1 MIKTYFRSALR
12 QLWKHNYYT
21 FLTIAGLGLAI
32 ACSLFI
38 YSYNSFQYS
47 FDQFHTDKD
56 RTFLVVQDLKLE
68 QVEHSKGG
76 AYAMYNAI
84 SREIPQVERTALY
97 MDNKDLTLRIGDQL
111 YKTEGKAA
119 FVSSEYFNTLN
130 FPGWRDPQ
138 KIWISLTPS
147 L

>member
-1 MIKTYFRSALR
+1 MIKTYFKSALR
-12 QLWKHNYYT
+12 QLFRHSYYT

-76 AYAMYNAI
+76 SYAMYNAI

-97 MDNKDLTLRIGDQL
+97 II
-111 YKTEGKAA
+111 KT
-119 FVSSEYFNTLN
+119 
-130 FPGWRDPQ
+130 
-138 KIWISLTPS
+138 
-147 L
+147 